1 MYNNIFKIFSL
12 VAVVIYFIST
22 FTFIIYVEKVF
33 YTFYL

>member
-12 VAVVIYFIST
+12 VVVVIYFISI